1 MDDWT
6 PARRIRF
13 GTWWSVGLGLL
24 AGVFETAGHAATQFA
39 PLGLSGF
46 ALLGA
51 ATVMSTGVLGG
62 VFGLLLGGF
71 FHGAA
76 RGGYAADKLS
86 VHLGAVGAAL
96 AAWYLWPE
104 TARIIAEGRGPV
116 ALVLAAMPL
125 LCGTV
130 VYFNARYWLRRQAA
144 GRDIPVG
151 WMPVVAAMVTFMVAG
166 ISGVWSLRDVGGRGA
181 LEGDPNVLIV
191 SIDGLRADAVA
202 PSAAQAKTPRLAAF
216 AASGISYEQAISPSA
231 GLRASSGALL
241 TGRHPLRLSLV
252 ADSDPLGRRYT
263 SLAELFEQEG
273 YATGGFVS
281 DATLQRSSGLHQ
293 GFRTWDDTLGP
304 LGLGL
309 ERTSVIGPVLR
320 LLGLASHRSDVQTV
334 DRAEGWLH
342 DHATLPFFAWV
353 HLQGPALA
361 EAGSYQEAVANVD
374 EQVGRLLDVLEDEG
388 IDEGTMVVVV
398 GSHGRLLGAHG
409 MDGTEGVWDE
419 VVRVPLLVRAPGA
432 DVRIARVPQQVR
444 TYDVFPAVLAWAKF
458 DEHEEAEGIDLL
470 GYAVGRREKGLWI
483 SLVGQAAGAPVLGL
497 RINGIKYI
505 KTLAGAELLF
515 DLQRDPREVNN
526 LSEKQAETLMS
537 ARMQIASEE
546 ARLKSLV
553 GEE

>member
-39 PLGLSGF
+39 PLGVSGF

-51 ATVMSTGVLGG
+51 ATVVSTGILGGVLGL
-62 VFGLLLGGF
+62 VLGSF

-76 RGGYAADKLS
+76 RGGYSADKLS
-86 VHLGAVGAAL
+86 VHLGAVGVAL
-96 AAWYLWPE
+96 AGWYLWPE
-104 TARIIAEGRGPV
+104 TGRIIAEGRGPV
-116 ALVLAAMPL
+116 AIVLAVMPL

-130 VYFNARYWLRRQAA
+130 VYFNARYWLRRLAA

-151 WMPVVAAMVTFMVAG
+151 WMPVVAALVTFMVAG
-166 ISGVWSLRDVGGRGA
+166 ISGVWSLRDSGGRGA

-202 PSAAQAKTPRLAAF
+202 PSAPSERTPRMAAL

-252 ADSDPLGRRYT
+252 DDQDPLGRRYT

-281 DATLQRSSGLHQ
+281 DRTLQRDSGLHQ
-293 GFRTWDDTLGP
+293 GFRTWDDALGP

-320 LLGLASHRSDVQTV
+320 TLGLASHRSDVHTV
-334 DRAEGWLH
+334 DRASGWLH
-342 DHATLPFFAWV
+342 AHAALPFFAWV
-353 HLQGPALA
+353 HLQGPGLA
-361 EAGSYQEAVANVD
+361 EAASYDDAVGDVD
-374 EQVGRLLDVLEDEG
+374 AQVGRLLDVLDDEG
-388 IDEGTMVVVV
+388 IAEGTMVVVL

-409 MDGTEGVWDE
+409 VDGTEGVWDE
-419 VVRVPLLVRAPGA
+419 VVRVPLLVRAPGV
-432 DVRIARVPQQVR
+432 DVKIAHVPQQVR

-470 GYAVGRREKGLWI
+470 GYPTGRREKGLWI
-483 SLVGQAAGAPVLGL
+483 SLIGQTAGEPVLGL

-505 KTLAGAELLF
+505 KTLDGNERLF
-515 DLQRDPREVNN
+515 DLQRDPREAHD
-526 LSEKQAETLMS
+526 LSQKQAETLMS

-546 ARLKSLV
+546 ARLKSLT
-553 GEE
+553 GAE